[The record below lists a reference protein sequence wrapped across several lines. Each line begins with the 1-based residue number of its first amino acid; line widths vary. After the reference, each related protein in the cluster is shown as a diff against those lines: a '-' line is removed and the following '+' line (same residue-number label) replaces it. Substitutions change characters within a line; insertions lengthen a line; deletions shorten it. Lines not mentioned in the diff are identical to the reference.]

1 MSAENNKIWINGQAV
16 AVNDAV
22 YAAYMQGDRKNR
34 YFENDLKVERI
45 IRDED
50 NSIKEIIPSREDSLD
65 RLMDDNAAQYADG
78 DESVEDAVF
87 RRITAETLYAA
98 LEKLPVAERT
108 LMIALYFEGKTER
121 ELAMKIGISQ
131 PAVHKKKNKILKK
144 LKVFL
149 EN

>member
-16 AVNDAV
+16 TVNDAV

-34 YFENDLKVERI
+34 YFENDLKVERV
-45 IRDED
+45 IRNKDG
-50 NSIKEIIPSREDSLD
+50 SIKEILPSRENSLD
-65 RLMDDNAAQYADG
+65 RLMDDNAAQYADAH
-78 DESVEDAVF
+78 ESVEDAAF

-98 LEKLPVAERT
+98 LEKLSAEERA
-108 LMIALYFEGKTER
+108 LMIAVYFDGKTER
-121 ELAMKIGISQ
+121 DLAMVIGISQ
-131 PAVHKKKNKILKK
+131 PAVHKQKNRILKK

>member
-50 NSIKEIIPSREDSLD
+50 GSIKEIIPSREDSLD

-87 RRITAETLYAA
+87 RRITAKTLYTA
-98 LEKLPVAERT
+98 LGKLPAKEQA
-108 LMIALYFEGKTER
+108 LMIALYFDGKTER
-121 ELAMKIGISQ
+121 ALAMKIGISQ
-131 PAVHKKKNKILKK
+131 SAVHKQKNRILKK

>member
-16 AVNDAV
+16 TVNDAV

-34 YFENDLKVERI
+34 YFENDLKMERV
-45 IRDED
+45 IRNKDG
-50 NSIKEIIPSREDSLD
+50 SIKEILPSRENSLD
-65 RLMDDNAAQYADG
+65 RLMDDNAAQYADAH
-78 DESVEDAVF
+78 ESVEDAAF

-98 LEKLPVAERT
+98 LEKLSAEERA
-108 LMIALYFEGKTER
+108 LMIAVYFDGKTER
-121 ELAMKIGISQ
+121 DLAMVIGISQ
-131 PAVHKKKNKILKK
+131 PAVHKQKNRILKK

>member
-16 AVNDAV
+16 TVNDAV

-34 YFENDLKVERI
+34 YFENDLKMERV
-45 IRDED
+45 IRNKDG
-50 NSIKEIIPSREDSLD
+50 SIKEILPSRENSLD
-65 RLMDDNAAQYADG
+65 RLMDDNAAQYADAH
-78 DESVEDAVF
+78 ESVEDAAF

-98 LEKLPVAERT
+98 LEKLSAAERA
-108 LMIALYFEGKTER
+108 LMIAVYFDGKTER
-121 ELAMKIGISQ
+121 DLAMVIGISQ
-131 PAVHKKKNKILKK
+131 PAVHKQKNRILKK